1 MMCKDRYITFCKSE
15 DNLPIYHQYYW
26 LELFSLDDDWD
37 VVYVEQDGKIVASM
51 PFILKKGII
60 TQPKFTQFLGVY
72 IKYPKNQKYDKRL
85 SYEKNIMTQ
94 LISLLPNFNKFEQS
108 FSPSITNWFPLYL
121 NGFSQTTR
129 YTYRIN
135 DLTNLD
141 RVWDNFN
148 SNSRKQIKKAQ
159 KKVKVLTDLTT
170 EDFYKINIMKFDRQ
184 NRKQTFTLDFLRKV
198 DVELSKRDK
207 RKIFFAVDE
216 DDNIHA
222 VLYLVW
228 DNNSAYYIWGDG
240 DPKYRNSGAASLLMW
255 EAIQFASTVT
265 KSFDFEG
272 SMVESIEKFFRGFGG
287 VQVPYFYITKN
298 RSKLLILKDCIKRL
312 LR

>member
-1 MMCKDRYITFCKSE
+1 MNKEEYIKFCDNE
-15 DNLPIYHQYYW
+15 ENLPIYHQYYW
-26 LELFSLDDDWD
+26 LDLFAGKDKWD
-37 VVYVEQDGKIVASM
+37 VVYIEKDNNIVASF
-51 PFILKKGII
+51 PYILNNKRI
-60 TQPKFTQFLGVY
+60 TQPMFTQFLGPY
-72 IKYPKNQKYDKRL
+72 LKYPKGQKYEKKL
-85 SYEKNIMTQ
+85 SYEKDMMGK
-94 LISLLPNFNKFEQS
+94 LINLLPTFDKFNQNFNS
-108 FSPSITNWFPLYL
+108 NITNWFPFYL

-129 YTYRIN
+129 YTYKIN
-135 DLTNLD
+135 DLTSMDTVWNNLNNKTRTD
-141 RVWDNFN
+141 IR
-148 SNSRKQIKKAQ
+148 KAQ
-159 KKVKVLTDLTT
+159 KKVKVVTDLTI

-216 DDNIHA
+216 DDNIYA

-228 DNNSAYYIWGDG
+228 DNNNAYYIWGDG

-272 SMVESIEKFFRGFGG
+272 SMIESIEKFFRSFGG
-287 VQVPYFYITKN
+287 IQTPYFSISKTN
-298 RSKLLILKDCIKRL
+298 SKLFKIKECIKGIF
-312 LR
+312 